1 MIWIN
6 ENAPTDDSSDWE
18 KRKRSF
24 EAAGCCY
31 TVFGAVKGQEKLREA
46 IAWEDT
52 SGGLQKP
59 R

>member
-1 MIWIN
+1 M
-6 ENAPTDDSSDWE
+6 ATGDWE

-31 TVFGAVKGQEKLREA
+31 TVFGAVKGQEKLKEA

-52 SGGLQKP
+52 SGSLQKP